1 GNRLIRIQPEMRAP
15 AMHHPWVG
23 GVGHAVEARILV
35 GRGRAPFA
43 DSNHPLAI
51 ERSHVLRVRALQDF
65 GHRPRPYADTDIACH
80 PGMDDT
86 DVWIVARIRE
96 RHRKRVTRKLL
107 SAIKRRASRDRDLGP
122 EWGRCEGGHGVSGI
136 GVVEVPGDAIAW
148 VDADLDWR
156 EPRLDLTNVHRMVH
170 RHRPSGC

>member
-1 GNRLIRIQPEMRAP
+1 
-15 AMHHPWVG
+15 MHHPWVG

-51 ERSHVLRVRALQDF
+51 GRSHVQRVGTLQNF
-65 GHRPRPYADTDIACH
+65 RNRSRPYADTDIACH
-80 PGMDDT
+80 PGMDET
-86 DVWIVARIRE
+86 DVRTGPRIGE
-96 RHRKRVTRKLL
+96 RHCERVTRKLL
-107 SAIKRRASRDRDLGP
+107 STIKRRPSRDGDLGP

-148 VDADLDWR
+148 VDADLDRR
-156 EPRLDLTNVHRMVH
+156 EPWLDLTNVHRMVH
-170 RHRPSGC
+170 SDCPRGCGTEYDQSH